1 MSDRAVAA
9 LLAFV
14 LFGSVRPPV
23 VAGAVPDA
31 ATPVAIGEEVTQGA
45 LRVTRG
51 GAVVECPLRHTDV
64 QAEVSG
70 FLARVR
76 VTQTF
81 ENPFDEAI
89 EAVYVFP
96 LPHTA
101 AVDGMTMVVGG
112 RRVVGRVERRAEA
125 RDLYR
130 RALAGG
136 YTASLLEQERPNIF
150 TQTVGNVRPQ
160 QTVRMEISYVDVL
173 PYDQGAY
180 EFHFPM
186 VVGPRYIPGRPLPGR
201 DRGQGWSPDTTRVPD
216 ASRITP
222 PVLEPGQ
229 RTGHDVS
236 LRVSVDA
243 GVPIRDV
250 AVAAHA
256 ARVDRPGR
264 SRAVAVLSR
273 ADAIPNKDF
282 VMTYKVAG
290 ERPETAVLAHA
301 APGEPG
307 YFLLMMQPRD
317 VEEALRTAPPRDVC
331 FLIDVSGSMSGQP
344 TAKVIEAMQRF
355 FERMRPEDRLQVI
368 TFASSTS
375 RVFDGYVPADA
386 ANVRAALRFTDG
398 LRGGGGTEMLKGI
411 QAVLADPVDSERVRV
426 VVMLTDGYIGNEAEI
441 AGEVGRRAGDQ
452 LRFWTVGI
460 GASPNRYLLDAV
472 ARQGGGASA
481 VMGLNDDP
489 TELVG
494 RIMERIQR
502 AQLSRIQLDWGSL
515 DVSETYP
522 ARVPELW
529 AGRPVVVLG
538 RYVGSGPTVVRI
550 AGVAEGQPVSF
561 PVEVA
566 FPESEP
572 AHGVLAA
579 AWARRKI
586 EDLSDQMALAH
597 GDLEPLEQEITDV
610 ALRYRLMSAYTSFVA
625 VDEAEGPAG
634 QEPRPPRRLLVPL
647 PLPEGV
653 SYEGVF
659 GGRGDRAVAEEG
671 VVADSSRESR
681 KARRA
686 EPLSAAIQRVGPGMA
701 GGVVGGVV
709 GGVPA
714 GPPPPPPLPAA
725 TSAPGHP
732 APGAG
737 VSRRRAPVF
746 RAEAAQ
752 NVDIALRHIAEART
766 ALSRARAAADKQ
778 DWRGARRE
786 AQLAWALMDASGR
799 PWADNTQAEAAE
811 LAATADRHL
820 REAAMA
826 AQPALRKRL
835 DIVVR
840 NASLSEAVEQ
850 LAAAAGVRA
859 TIVPG
864 ALSDAAMLVGRAPR
878 VAWLDLRRASAA
890 QAMSWLV
897 QPAGLEWTVEG
908 GAIVVRSPRGAA
920 PADAWSYLAPPVE
933 AGAAARARA
942 AAAVARL
949 DRHSWALLAAALL
962 REVDDEAAS
971 EMLEAAGEPA
981 ALELLAKEAP
991 AALLRAGWAVG
1002 QARAARPS
1010 DPALRALSARLATA
1024 SGPPLPPAPGRVSAA
1039 YRALLGALPAELRP
1053 AAVPPATAVEVNA
1066 ALDAVARAPIRDG
1079 DAALLA
1085 ELRARLSGRAAWNA
1099 ARDTRPDRL
1108 AGVPI
1113 GAGALRALNRLDRAR
1128 LAGL

>member
-9 LLAFV
+9 LLVFV
-14 LFGSVRPPV
+14 SFGSVRSPI
-23 VAGAVPDA
+23 AASAVPDA
-31 ATPVAIGEEVTQGA
+31 PPPAAIAEEVTQGA

-51 GAVVECPLRHTDV
+51 GTVVECPLRHTDV

-81 ENPFDEAI
+81 ENPFDEPI

-101 AVDGMTMVVGG
+101 AVDAMTMLVGE
-112 RRVVGRVERRAEA
+112 RRVVGRIERRADA
-125 RDLYR
+125 REIY
-130 RALAGG
+130 ASAVAAGH
-136 YTASLLEQERPNIF
+136 TASLLEQERPNIF
-150 TQTVGNVRPQ
+150 TQTVGNVRPRQ
-160 QTVRMEISYVDVL
+160 AVRIEISYVDVL

-222 PVLEPGQ
+222 PVLRPGE

-256 ARVDRPGR
+256 ARVDRPAR

-282 VMTYKVAG
+282 VMTYQVAG

-368 TFASSTS
+368 TFASSTAKL
-375 RVFDGYVPADA
+375 FDGYVPAEP

-411 QAVLADPVDSERVRV
+411 QAVLADPVDNERVRV

-472 ARQGGGASA
+472 ARQGGGASG
-481 VMGLNDDP
+481 VIGLNDDP
-489 TELVG
+489 TELAG

-538 RYVGSGPTVVRI
+538 RYVGSGPTTVRI
-550 AGVAEGQPVSF
+550 AGLAEGQPVSF

-566 FPESEP
+566 LPENQP

-586 EDLSDQMALAH
+586 EDLSDQIALAQ
-597 GDLEPLEQEITDV
+597 GDLEPLEQEITDY
-610 ALRYRLMSAYTSFVA
+610 ALRYRLLSAYTSFVA
-625 VDEAEGPAG
+625 VDEAEGPAV

-659 GGRGDRAVAEEG
+659 GTHGDLAVAEEV
-671 VVADSSRESR
+671 VVADASREFR

-686 EPLSAAIQRVGPGMA
+686 EPRSGRRLG
-701 GGVVGGVV
+701 GGVAGGVV

-714 GPPPPPPLPAA
+714 GPPALLPPPAMPAA
-725 TSAPGHP
+725 TPAPGHSDLLR
-732 APGAG
+732 AASS
-737 VSRRRAPVF
+737 VSGRPVF
-746 RAEAAQ
+746 RAEVAQ
-752 NVDIALRHIAEART
+752 NAQLAMRRSSEAQAAFSRART
-766 ALSRARAAADKQ
+766 AAGQQ
-778 DWRGARRE
+778 DWRPARRE
-786 AQLAWALMDASGR
+786 AQLAWALLDAYGR
-799 PWADNTQAEAAE
+799 LHSWADGTQAAAAL

-826 AQPALRKRL
+826 AEPRLRQRL
-835 DIVVR
+835 DFVVR
-840 NASLSEAVEQ
+840 NAGLSEAVERV
-850 LAAAAGVRA
+850 AAAAGLPV
-859 TIVPG
+859 TLVPG
-864 ALSDAAMLVGRAPR
+864 ALSDAGLLAGGAPR

-890 QAMSWLV
+890 QALSWLV
-897 QPAGLEWTVEG
+897 QPAGLEWAVER
-908 GAIVVRSPRGAA
+908 GAIVVRSTRGAT
-920 PADAWSYLAPPVE
+920 PVDAWSYLTPPAD

-942 AAAVARL
+942 VEAAARL
-949 DRHSWALLAAALL
+949 DRYSWALLAAALL
-962 REVDDEAAS
+962 RDVDDEAAS
-971 EMLEAAGEPA
+971 EMLEATAEPA
-981 ALELLAKEAP
+981 VLALLAKEAP
-991 AALLRAGWAVG
+991 ALLLRAGWTVG

-1010 DPALRALSARLATA
+1010 DPSLRALSTRLAGAAAPALQARPGTA
-1024 SGPPLPPAPGRVSAA
+1024 AAA
-1039 YRALLGALPAELRP
+1039 YLALLGALPAELRP
-1053 AAVPPATAVEVNA
+1053 SGVAPATAGEVGA
-1066 ALDAVARAPIRDG
+1066 ALDAFARTPIRDG
-1079 DAALLA
+1079 DGALLT
-1085 ELRARLSGRAAWNA
+1085 ELRARLAGRSAWDA

-1113 GAGALRALNRLDRAR
+1113 GAGALRALVRLDQGHV
-1128 LAGL
+1128 AGL